1 MFKTARTAN
10 FASISTSSFARKSPA
25 PMYNIYGIDIAH
37 ATDHR
42 VAHQAMKRVNQS
54 VELAPQCLTELGPV
68 TKPANPADASNPVDA
83 TAEADAPN
91 ATHQVPHPQ
100 PALVPEPSFVP
111 QAALISEQPRWP
123 EQELEPEQPLV
134 PEQPLTAA
142 QQAQFE
148 KSMPQVRRL
157 AERFHKK
164 VDGRLDLEDLIQEG
178 SLGLVIA
185 IRRFE
190 PGRAPF
196 VSFASMCIFQKMS
209 RAFSTQSNLI
219 RWPDYIFWDLFEQN
233 QLGETDGLPA
243 TRKFVELRGT
253 FAPHEEPIATDRA
266 SINLLPA
273 AINQVLSDA
282 LTEQERDIL
291 SRRFG
296 LNGQPERTLDQ
307 ISDSYDVTRERIRQI
322 EFGALKKL
330 RHPCRLQVLKEAVAA

>member
-1 MFKTARTAN
+1 MFKPARTAN

-37 ATDHR
+37 ATEQR
-42 VAHQAMKRVNQS
+42 VAHQAMKRVSQS
-54 VELAPQCLTELGPV
+54 VEPTPQCLPELGPV
-68 TKPANPADASNPVDA
+68 TKPTNPAEASNAVDA
-83 TAEADAPN
+83 TAEAEIPNAAHQAPN
-91 ATHQVPHPQ
+91 PQ
-100 PALVPEPSFVP
+100 PALLP
-111 QAALISEQPRWP
+111 EQPLWP
-123 EQELEPEQPLV
+123 DQELEPEQPLV

-164 VDGRLDLEDLIQEG
+164 VGGRLDLEDLIQEG

-190 PGRAPF
+190 PGRSA
-196 VSFASMCIFQKMS
+196 FASYASRCIFHKMS
-209 RAFSTQSNLI
+209 RAFASQANLI
-219 RWPDYIFWDLFEQN
+219 RWPDHIFWDLFEQN
-233 QLGETDGLPA
+233 RAGDTDGLPA
-243 TRKFVELRGT
+243 TRKFVELRGS

-296 LNGQPERTLDQ
+296 LNGHSEHTLEQ
-307 ISDSYDVTRERIRQI
+307 VSDSYDVTRERIRQI
-322 EFGALKKL
+322 EFDALKKL
-330 RHPCRLQVLKEAVAA
+330 RHPSRIKALKSIAA